1 METLYVVENGI
12 QLKKKS
18 NRIAVKKDGKIIKEY
33 RVADLKRVMV
43 FGNSQIT
50 TELMRF
56 LSGKGIEVA
65 FLSSRGKYHYR
76 LVPEMSKNIYLRM
89 AQHERYQDMDARL
102 RLSRSMVSGKIKNQ
116 RIFLIRYR
124 RNQTRV
130 DLSKPIEALEQSVK
144 QAQKVESIE
153 GLRGVEG
160 NASRIFFA
168 SFGKLLLNGF
178 EFSTRAYHP
187 PPDPVNAMLGF
198 GYMLV
203 FNELSSLLEAFGFDV
218 YLGFFHETRYGR
230 KSLAS
235 DIIEELRSPIADR
248 LVLYLINKGVIK
260 NNEFTKTNRGVNMS
274 EESKRKFL
282 ANYEG
287 FMTALFV
294 DKSDGKRLNFRQ
306 VLKDRVKNL
315 EAAVMNGE
323 DYTPYVLRS

>member
-18 NRIAVKKDGKIIKEY
+18 NRIAVKKDGKIVQEY

-56 LSGKGIEVA
+56 LAGKGIEVA
-65 FLSSRGKYHYR
+65 FLSSRGKYAYR

-102 RLSRSMVSGKIKNQ
+102 RLSKSMIEGKIKNQ
-116 RIFLIRYR
+116 RVFLVRYR
-124 RNQTRV
+124 RNQARV
-130 DLSKPIEALEQSVK
+130 DLSKAIESLGQSSKKVEKAESLEQ
-144 QAQKVESIE
+144 
-153 GLRGVEG
+153 LRGVEG

-178 EFSTRAYHP
+178 ELATREYHP

-203 FNELSSLLEAFGFDV
+203 FNELSGLLEAFGFDI

-235 DIIEELRSPIADR
+235 DIIEELRSPITDR

-260 NNEFTKTNRGVNMS
+260 KNEFTNSGKGVMLTDS
-274 EESKRKFL
+274 SKRKFL

-287 FMTALFV
+287 FMTADFV
-294 DKSDGKRLNFRQ
+294 DKTDGKRLNFRQ

-315 EAAVMNGE
+315 ETAVMNGD
-323 DYTPYVLRS
+323 DYIPFILRS